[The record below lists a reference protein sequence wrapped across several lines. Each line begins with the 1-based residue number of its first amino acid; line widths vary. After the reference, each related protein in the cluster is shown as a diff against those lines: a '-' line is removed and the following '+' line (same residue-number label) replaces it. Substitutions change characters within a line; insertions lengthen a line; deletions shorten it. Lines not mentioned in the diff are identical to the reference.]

1 MFIDTNILVQ
11 ARVMEGPH
19 HQAALNALGRA
30 LQSDDPLH
38 ISRQIIRE
46 YLSALTRPQTWT
58 SPISLAVLLDD
69 AEQLSAMFT
78 ILEDGPLV
86 TERFV
91 ALCREIP
98 VGGRQ
103 VHDANIVATM
113 LAHDERRLL
122 TLNTSHFRRYSDR
135 IELASV

>member
-1 MFIDTNILVQ
+1 
-11 ARVMEGPH
+11 
-19 HQAALNALGRA
+19 
-30 LQSDDPLH
+30 
-38 ISRQIIRE
+38 
-46 YLSALTRPQTWT
+46 
-58 SPISLAVLLDD
+58 
-69 AEQLSAMFT
+69 MFT

-91 ALCREIP
+91 ALCREVP

-103 VHDANIVATM
+103 V
-113 LAHDERRLL
+113 HDERRLL

>member
-1 MFIDTNILVQ
+1 MV
-11 ARVMEGPH
+11 
-19 HQAALNALGRA
+19 
-30 LQSDDPLH
+30 
-38 ISRQIIRE
+38 
-46 YLSALTRPQTWT
+46 TRPQSWATPL
-58 SPISLAVLLDD
+58 SIGDALDD
-69 AEQLSAMFT
+69 AEHLAAMFT

-91 ALCREIP
+91 ALCREVP

-103 VHDANIVATM
+103 IHDANIVATM

-135 IELASV
+135 IELAPV

>member
-11 ARVMEGPH
+11 ARSRRGPFR
-19 HQAALNALGRA
+19 QAALVALNRA
-30 LQSDDPLH
+30 RGSDEPLF

-46 YLSALTRPQTWT
+46 YLAVVTRPQSWATPL
-58 SPISLAVLLDD
+58 SIGDALDD
-69 AEQLSAMFT
+69 AEHLAAMFT

-91 ALCREIP
+91 ALCREVP

-103 VHDANIVATM
+103 IHDANIVATM

-135 IELASV
+135 IELAPV